1 MFPEVK
7 RESVVVPI
15 ASPSPVCG
23 EPRSPAGNAVTSALN
38 DADTDVVGVT
48 GKGEE
53 KEIDARA
60 VPTPPSGAAR
70 VTEHAVGLLWDTVPG
85 PTTFTPL
92 LRAQNVFVTVS
103 AATGG
108 KSIASIRRL
117 KFLACFML
125 GLATFRDLYFRE
137 GGNNDITE
145 A

>member
-92 LRAQNVFVTVS
+92 LRAQNVFVMVS
-103 AATGG
+103 AAAGG
-108 KSIASIRRL
+108 ETIASSRRL
-117 KFLACFML
+117 KFSACFML
-125 GLATFRDLYFRE
+125 GIASFGDLCSRKVGWE
-137 GGNNDITE
+137 
-145 A
+145 